1 MQVFY
6 RKNGQLV
13 GKKRGKK
20 GEKRKK
26 KKKKR
31 NAREITLP
39 RSILRRFDMYFTLST
54 SVACLS
60 LSLCIPFLSCLCPC
74 PSLSISLCLAPTFPF
89 QSSSFYRTVLR
100 WKGRWLWIDQR
111 VQKNACNNSHLN
123 TNHEEPAQVNPGRV
137 ELKDRF
143 TSLARGLRP
152 FCKFFFSRIKRPRQ
166 VFCSFVI
173 PLA

>member
-6 RKNGQLV
+6 RKNGQLA
-13 GKKRGKK
+13 GKKKK
-20 GEKRKK
+20 GEKRREKK
-26 KKKKR
+26 KKKKETQ
-31 NAREITLP
+31 REGNNFA
-39 RSILRRFDMYFTLST
+39 SIDSSPIWHVLYALNFRCMP
-54 SVACLS
+54 LS
-60 LSLCIPFLSCLCPC
+60 LSLYSFPLLSL
-74 PSLSISLCLAPTFPF
+74 SLSLSFSISLSLAPTFPF

-152 FCKFFFSRIKRPRQ
+152 FCKFFF
-166 VFCSFVI
+166 
-173 PLA
+173 LE

>member
-26 KKKKR
+26 KKKETQ
-31 NAREITLP
+31 REGNNFA
-39 RSILRRFDMYFTLST
+39 SIDSSPIWHVLYALNFRCMP
-54 SVACLS
+54 LS
-60 LSLCIPFLSCLCPC
+60 LSLYSFPLLSL
-74 PSLSISLCLAPTFPF
+74 SLSLSFSISLSLAPTFPF

-152 FCKFFFSRIKRPRQ
+152 FCKFFF
-166 VFCSFVI
+166 
-173 PLA
+173 LE

>member
-6 RKNGQLV
+6 RKNGQLA
-13 GKKRGKK
+13 GKKKK
-20 GEKRKK
+20 GEKRREKK
-26 KKKKR
+26 KKKKKETQ
-31 NAREITLP
+31 REGNNFA
-39 RSILRRFDMYFTLST
+39 SIDSSPIWHVLYALNFRCML
-54 SVACLS
+54 LS

-74 PSLSISLCLAPTFPF
+74 PSLSISLSLAPTFPF

-152 FCKFFFSRIKRPRQ
+152 FCKFFF
-166 VFCSFVI
+166 
-173 PLA
+173 LE

>member
-26 KKKKR
+26 KKKETQ
-31 NAREITLP
+31 REGNNFA
-39 RSILRRFDMYFTLST
+39 SIDSSPIWHVLYALNFRCMP
-54 SVACLS
+54 LS
-60 LSLCIPFLSCLCPC
+60 LSLYSFPLLSL
-74 PSLSISLCLAPTFPF
+74 SLSLSFSISLCLAPTFPF

-152 FCKFFFSRIKRPRQ
+152 FCKFFF
-166 VFCSFVI
+166 
-173 PLA
+173 LE